1 MISHEK
7 CCQSYSDISP
17 KRTQTFEKTWNEDVA
32 GCFSLGTSWFGDLR
46 FYLDLDLSRRSLK
59 VQWLTGKIC
68 WLATLKRGLTTASVE
83 GNAYLTHASGI
94 SKITSRRVLMVGWFS
109 SGTFYHWTDQEK
121 TLQNQGICT
130 WPPTFLWVLGN
141 IKYL

>member
-1 MISHEK
+1 MRNVAKATLIFLPNGHK
-7 CCQSYSDISP
+7 QL
-17 KRTQTFEKTWNEDVA
+17 KKTWNVEDVA

-46 FYLDLDLSRRSLK
+46 FYLDLSRRSLK

-94 SKITSRRVLMVGWFS
+94 SKI
-109 SGTFYHWTDQEK
+109 DE
-121 TLQNQGICT
+121 C
-130 WPPTFLWVLGN
+130 
-141 IKYL
+141 